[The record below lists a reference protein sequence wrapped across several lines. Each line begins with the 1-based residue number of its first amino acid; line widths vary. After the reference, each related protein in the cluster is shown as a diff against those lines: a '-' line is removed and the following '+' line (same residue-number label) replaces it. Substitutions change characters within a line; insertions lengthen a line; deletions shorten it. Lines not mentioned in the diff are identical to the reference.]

1 MWGCFFKGPEANQPT
16 EVAAQLETIE
26 VNEDLFK
33 ELQEAVQQDEANT
46 HEIDDEVVNTPKEEN
61 HHKKKS
67 KRKTTQDDV
76 LEAQYKA
83 LILKQENLKL
93 KKEEIG
99 VGSVP
104 FGTKIMFYPYCVYK
118 FRSMNV

>member
-1 MWGCFFKGPEANQPT
+1 M
-16 EVAAQLETIE
+16 
-26 VNEDLFK
+26 NEDLFK

-46 HEIDDEVVNTPKEEN
+46 HEIDDEVVNTPKEES

-93 KKEEIG
+93 KKRKLELE
-99 VGSVP
+99 V
-104 FGTKIMFYPYCVYK
+104 FLLEQ
-118 FRSMNV
+118 RSCSIPTVSINLSP

>member
-16 EVAAQLETIE
+16 EVAAQWETIE

-46 HEIDDEVVNTPKEEN
+46 QEIDVEVVNTSKEEN
-61 HHKKKS
+61 HHNKKS
-67 KRKTTQDDV
+67 RRKTTQHDT

-83 LILKQENLKL
+83 LVLKQENLKL
-93 KKEEIG
+93 KKRKLELE
-99 VGSVP
+99 V
-104 FGTKIMFYPYCVYK
+104 FLLEQ
-118 FRSMNV
+118 RSCSIPTVSINLSP

>member
-1 MWGCFFKGPEANQPT
+1 M
-16 EVAAQLETIE
+16 ETIE
-26 VNEDLFK
+26 INEDLFK
-33 ELQEAVQQDEANT
+33 EVQEAVQQDEANT
-46 HEIDDEVVNTPKEEN
+46 HEIDEVVNTPKEEN

-93 KKEEIG
+93 KKRKLELE
-99 VGSVP
+99 V
-104 FGTKIMFYPYCVYK
+104 FLLEQ
-118 FRSMNV
+118 RSCSIPTVSINLSP

>member
-46 HEIDDEVVNTPKEEN
+46 QEIDVEVVNTSKEEN

-67 KRKTTQDDV
+67 RRKTTQHDT

-83 LILKQENLKL
+83 LVLKQENLKL
-93 KKEEIG
+93 KKRKLELE
-99 VGSVP
+99 V
-104 FGTKIMFYPYCVYK
+104 FLLEQ
-118 FRSMNV
+118 RSCSIPTVSINLSP